1 MWGKIEIFLRH
12 TMRCPNCQ
20 IQIVEGSNSAH
31 KKNLDINMIL
41 FQLVKSTMEVPCLL
55 FNKQNIVLIIVKLPG
70 FRPWNQKN
78 PKI

>member
-1 MWGKIEIFLRH
+1 M
-12 TMRCPNCQ
+12 MSSPNCL
-20 IQIVEGSNSAH
+20 IQIVEGLNSAQ
-31 KKNLDINMIL
+31 KNLDINMIL